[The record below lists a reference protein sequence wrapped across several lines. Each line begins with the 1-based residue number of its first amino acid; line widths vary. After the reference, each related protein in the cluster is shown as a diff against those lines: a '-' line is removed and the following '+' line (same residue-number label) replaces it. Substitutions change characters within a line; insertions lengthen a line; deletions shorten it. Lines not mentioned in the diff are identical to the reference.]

1 MIRIKICGL
10 TREEDIAAV
19 NRCLP
24 DYIGFVFAESR
35 RQVSPGQAR
44 FLKSKLDPRIKAVGV
59 FVNESID
66 AIAALCDAG
75 TIDLVQIHGDEGEDF
90 VRELK
95 ERVACPVIKALR
107 VKNPE
112 QVLAAQRLPCDLLLL
127 DTYSEGHYG
136 GGGLTFDHSLIPE
149 LHKPFFLA
157 GGLHLDNIEQAI
169 TDSHP
174 WGVDISS
181 GVESGGIKDEAKI
194 RAIIARVRNLCNGK
208 DR

>member
-10 TREEDIAAV
+10 TREEDINAV

-24 DYIGFVFAESR
+24 EYIGFIFAESR
-35 RQVSPGQAR
+35 RQVSPAQAR
-44 FLKSKLDPRIKAVGV
+44 FLKARLDKRIKAVGV
-59 FVNESID
+59 FVNEGIET
-66 AIAALCDAG
+66 IAALCDAG
-75 TIDLVQIHGDEGEDF
+75 TIDLVQLHGDEGADF
-90 VRELK
+90 LRELK
-95 ERVACPVIKALR
+95 QKVDCPVIKAVR

-112 QVLAAQRLPCDLLLL
+112 QVLAAQMLPCDLLLL
-127 DTYSEGHYG
+127 DTYSEAHYG

-157 GGLHLDNIEQAI
+157 GGLYLDNIEQAI
-169 TDSHP
+169 KDSHP

-181 GVESGGIKDEAKI
+181 GVESEGVKDEDKI
-194 RAIIARVRNLCNGK
+194 KAIVARVRKLSSGK

>member
-10 TREEDIAAV
+10 TREEDITAV

-24 DYIGFVFAESR
+24 EYIGFVFAASR
-35 RQVSPGQAR
+35 RRVSPGQAR
-44 FLKSKLDPRIKAVGV
+44 ILKAKLDKRIKAVGV
-59 FVNESID
+59 FVNEGID
-66 AIAALCDAG
+66 SIAALCDAG
-75 TIDLVQIHGDEGEDF
+75 TIDLVQLHGDEGEDF
-90 VRELK
+90 LRELK
-95 ERVACPVIKALR
+95 QRVDCPVIKAVR

-127 DTYSEGHYG
+127 DTYSEAQYG
-136 GGGLTFDHSLIPE
+136 GGGLTFDHSLIPG

-157 GGLHLDNIEQAI
+157 GGLNLDNIEQAI
-169 TDSHP
+169 RDSHP

-181 GVESGGIKDEAKI
+181 GVESDGIKDEDKI
-194 RAIIARVRNLCNGK
+194 KAIIARGRKLSSGK

>member
-44 FLKSKLDPRIKAVGV
+44 LLKAKLDKRIKAVGV
-59 FVNESID
+59 FVNESIE
-66 AIAALCDAG
+66 AIAAQCNAG
-75 TIDLVQIHGDEGEDF
+75 TIDLVQLHGDEGEDF
-90 VRELK
+90 VLELK
-95 ERVACPVIKALR
+95 QRVDCPVIKAVR

-112 QVLAAQRLPCDLLLL
+112 QLLAAQTLPCDLLLL
-127 DTYSEGHYG
+127 DTYSEGQYG
-136 GGGLTFDHSLIPE
+136 GSGLTFDHSLIPE
-149 LHKPFFLA
+149 LQKPFFLA
-157 GGLHLDNIEQAI
+157 GGLHLDNVEQAVK
-169 TDSHP
+169 DSHP

-181 GVESGGIKDEAKI
+181 GVESKGIKDEVKI
-194 RAIIARVRNLCNGK
+194 RAIIARVRKLYSGK
-208 DR
+208 E